1 MIPAECQSGELS
13 IRRILVTKQRGLDTW
28 PVKQDATPA
37 QPHAGNFA
45 GRAPVEQRAAADWQP
60 CQQLLFVNEASFAY
74 RSLALFA
81 IHSRTDFIRTG
92 TGDSAIIAQNDVPDL
107 MANWRRIITIEHEKL
122 NPFAMRRILCPPIF
136 RRISGGNDAALP
148 MTIRHVV
155 RRTAGG
161 IAGVCPAVYP
171 LKCPGSIRA
180 TAGKLLGSVPS
191 NARKKRDA
199 SALKPCA

>member
-1 MIPAECQSGELS
+1 MSRLS
-13 IRRILVTKQRGLDTW
+13 AVLVTQQRGFHAR
-28 PVKQDATPA
+28 PVKQDSAST
-37 QPHAGNFA
+37 QPHTGNFA

-60 CQQLLFVNEASFAY
+60 RQQLLLVNEASRAY

-107 MANWRRIITIEHEKL
+107 MANWLRIITIEHEKL

-148 MTIRHVV
+148 AAIRRVI

-180 TAGKLLGSVPS
+180 TAGKVPGSVPL
-191 NARKKRDA
+191 NARKK
-199 SALKPCA
+199 S

>member
-1 MIPAECQSGELS
+1 MSRLS
-13 IRRILVTKQRGLDTW
+13 AVLVTQQRSLDAW
-28 PVKQDATPA
+28 PVKQDTPPA
-37 QPHAGNFA
+37 RPHTGDFA

-60 CQQLLFVNEASFAY
+60 RQQLLLVNEASFAY
-74 RSLALFA
+74 QSLALFA

-92 TGDSAIIAQNDVPDL
+92 TGDSAIIAQNDAPDL

-122 NPFAMRRILCPPIF
+122 NPFAMRRILCPPIL

-148 MTIRHVV
+148 ATIRRVV

-180 TAGKLLGSVPS
+180 TAGKFPGSVPS